1 MWLFRSS
8 IGRKLIMSVTGVCLI
23 LFLTFHALM
32 NAVAIFWPQAYNV
45 VCAFLGANWY
55 ALVASIGLAAL
66 FIIHIIYALWLT
78 VQNRKARGADR
89 YKVNARQPQVE
100 WSSKNMLVLGFVI
113 LAFLGLHLVQFWAKM
128 QLAEIRHSFAVVEG
142 HMAAPAAG
150 TLFLQQVFC
159 NICVVIVYAIA
170 FFALWFLLTHG
181 FWSMFQTRGW
191 DNDIWMKRLK
201 TIGNWWTT
209 IVVGLF
215 LAEAVVFTAMAMCPD
230 KPYLNC
236 PKLIDQYKEMESE
249 FVSAAAEAQAP
260 VDTTTFESWLT
271 IDCAAPCGTSCTGT
285 DCANPC
291 GAASCESAPCAAAA
305 CNTPCAACP
314 QGQPCPEN
322 CGCGNP
328 ACPDCSA
335 AAAAQIET
343 VEATN

>member
-8 IGRKLIMSVTGVCLI
+8 IGRKLVMSVTGVCLI

-32 NAVAIFWPQAYNV
+32 NAVAIFWPQACNV

-66 FIIHIIYALWLT
+66 FIVHIIYALWLT
-78 VQNRKARGADR
+78 VQNRKARGTDR
-89 YKVNARQPQVE
+89 YKINARQPQVE

-128 QLAEIRHSFAVVEG
+128 QLAEIRHTFTEIPTMG
-142 HMAAPAAG
+142 NETINAAPAAG
-150 TLFLQQVFC
+150 TLFLQHVFG
-159 NICVVIVYAIA
+159 NIWVVIVYAIA
-170 FFALWFLLTHG
+170 FIALWFHLTHG
-181 FWSMFQTRGW
+181 FWSMFQTCGW

-236 PKLIDQYKEMESE
+236 PVLLEQYDEMWSE
-249 FVSAAAEAQAP
+249 FMPEDAP
-260 VDTTTFESWLT
+260 ACINSTCTTP
-271 IDCAAPCGTSCTGT
+271 DCAGADCKAPCGT
-285 DCANPC
+285 PC
-291 GAASCESAPCAAAA
+291 GAKSCEAPCG
-305 CNTPCAACP
+305 TCP

-328 ACPDCSA
+328 ACPDCTA
-335 AAAAQIET
+335 AAAAQIEV
-343 VEATN
+343 VEVNN